1 MDKLKQLDK
10 KAEITMLLPHE
21 IGIKHCLNVRL
32 IQLLREE
39 EIRWYQRSKSN
50 KLLQGDSNKKYF
62 HMVANGRNRK
72 SRIFQLMEGDRT
84 IKGNEPLKSYI
95 MDYYKNL
102 FGPSDGGQFSFDSD
116 RRSDILQIL
125 QDDNEKLIANF
136 TEQEVKEAIFQMK
149 HSKAPRPDGFLVEFY
164 QIF

>member
-39 EIRWYQRSKSN
+39 EIRRYQRSKSN
-50 KLLQGDSNKKYF
+50 KLRQGDSNKKYF

-84 IKGNEPLKSYI
+84 LRTITKICLVLQMVDNFPSI
-95 MDYYKNL
+95 VIDDQIYYK
-102 FGPSDGGQFSFDSD
+102 FCKT
-116 RRSDILQIL
+116 I
-125 QDDNEKLIANF
+125 
-136 TEQEVKEAIFQMK
+136 MK
-149 HSKAPRPDGFLVEFY
+149 SL
-164 QIF
+164 